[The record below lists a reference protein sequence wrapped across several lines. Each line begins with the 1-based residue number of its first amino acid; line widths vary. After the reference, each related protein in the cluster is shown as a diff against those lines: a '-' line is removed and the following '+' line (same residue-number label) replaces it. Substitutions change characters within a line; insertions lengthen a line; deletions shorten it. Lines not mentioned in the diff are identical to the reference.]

1 MNLNLTTA
9 TRYGLN
15 VLALLGMSIAFYLGS
30 SIFIPLIIS
39 VLLATILYPAA
50 KWLNHRL
57 KMPWFFACLI
67 SIMGLVILHLA
78 IITAVATSIPQL
90 INKLPAT
97 EEKWQEKYSELVQR
111 LGEMA
116 PFSINEIFPPEAAH
130 SKFYKGVKQLSSDE
144 NISNYLQ
151 KIAGFGLEQV
161 SQLVLILFITL
172 FMLVEGEM
180 LAKKGRAIFG
190 PSQEAQ
196 TRVTSALAE
205 MAEAVRTYL
214 VWRTIIN
221 LGLAIVLGVVYRY
234 VFKLEQWYLWAVLAA
249 VLSYIPYIGTIAAG
263 APPLVEALI
272 SGRPDTMVGILVFY
286 TVVVTV
292 EGYLVVPW
300 VMGRSMDLNATT
312 VMLACLF
319 WHLVWGIAGLFLAMP
334 LMAAI
339 KAVCLHVEGWN
350 AWGQLMSSGQHI
362 ELPMVDPDQRL
373 KDIAD
378 QANNN
383 GDATVEIDLSQTP
396 LSSATDPNRR

>member
-30 SIFIPLIIS
+30 SIFIPLVIS

-50 KWLNHRL
+50 KWMNQRL
-57 KMPWFFACLI
+57 RMPWFFACLI

-97 EEKWQEKYSELVQR
+97 ESEWAEKYSELVKR

-116 PFSINEIFPPEAAH
+116 PFSIKEIFPPEAAN
-130 SKFYKGVKQLSSDE
+130 SKFYNGVKQLPSDQ
-144 NISNYLQ
+144 NISNYLG

-196 TRVTSALAE
+196 NRVTSAIAE